1 MIPGLG
7 YLGLIFRRPV
17 TLLLCGV
24 AFWAGTEIQHAA
36 LKARCLDAGGTF
48 DVRGICRGV
57 P

>member
-1 MIPGLG
+1 MPGLG

-24 AFWAGTEIQHAA
+24 AFWAGTEVQHAA
-36 LKARCLDAGGTF
+36 LKARCLDAGGQV
-48 DVRGICRGV
+48 DARGICRGL